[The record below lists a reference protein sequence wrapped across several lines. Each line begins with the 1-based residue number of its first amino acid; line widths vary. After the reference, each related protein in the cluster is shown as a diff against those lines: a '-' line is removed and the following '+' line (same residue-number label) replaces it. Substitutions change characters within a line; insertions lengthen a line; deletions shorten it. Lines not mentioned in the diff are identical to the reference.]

1 LKVLI
6 IGGTGEMG
14 QWFTRFFKNNSYE
27 VTVWGSGGKV
37 EIARKMGVDFAPDL
51 DMAISESDI
60 IIVTVPINITEQVIR
75 ETAPK
80 MKSGSLL
87 MDLTSLK
94 VKPTEAMKECA
105 PADVEILGTHPMFG
119 PSIPSLHGQIFILT
133 PIEGRCQKWFP
144 VIRALLEDNGA
155 HIEVISAQEHDRFV
169 SVVQGLTHFAYITIG
184 TTFNRLDF
192 SVAQSRRFM
201 SPVYDIMVD
210 FVGRIL
216 GQNPYLYAFIQMENP
231 EVLKVHEAF
240 MQECKDMSAIVRE
253 HDVESFISRMKEASV
268 HFGDTSAALRRSD
281 KLINSKIAELDELVN
296 SISMEKGLRHIYSDV
311 VHVGIVKK
319 VTPRSV
325 VLSTGSKLV
334 SLKLENIRLLSP
346 EDLREW
352 KTENLRG
359 HSRDISVIIPKGAD
373 PGVIRS
379 IISTN
384 MKVISVQLIDTYTCT
399 KSDTG
404 SSVTY
409 RVGIIGDAN
418 ATVVNNEIAALLT
431 GIGCK
436 LRG

>member
-14 QWFTRFFKNNSYE
+14 QWFTHFFKNNGYE

-51 DMAISESDI
+51 DMAISESNI
-60 IIVTVPINITEQVIR
+60 VIVTVPIDITEQVIR

-133 PIEGRCQKWFP
+133 PIEGRCRKWFP

-240 MQECKDMSAIVRE
+240 MQECREMSAIVRE
-253 HDVESFISRMKEASV
+253 HDVESFISRMKDASA
-268 HFGDTSAALRRSD
+268 HFGDTAAALRRSD

-296 SISMEKGLRHIYSDV
+296 SIGMEKGIRHIYSNV
-311 VHVGIVKK
+311 VHKGIVKK
-319 VTPRSV
+319 VTPRTV
-325 VLSTGSKLV
+325 VLDTGSKMI
-334 SLKLENIRLLSP
+334 SLKIENIRLLNK
-346 EDLREW
+346 EEMHEW
-352 KTENLRG
+352 KLGNLE
-359 HSRDISVIIPKGAD
+359 HHLRDISVLIPKGAEPD
-373 PGVIRS
+373 VIREFTS
-379 IISTN
+379 CNEDVVSVEIIDRYDGIKGTSR
-384 MKVISVQLIDTYTCT
+384 L
-399 KSDTG
+399 
-404 SSVTY
+404 SVTY
-409 RVGIIGDAN
+409 RVRITGDQKPEK
-418 ATVVNNEIAALLT
+418 VQQEIEKQLK
-431 GIGCK
+431 GIGCTI
-436 LRG
+436 R

>member
-1 LKVLI
+1 VLI

-14 QWFTRFFKNNSYE
+14 QWFTRFFKDNGYE

-51 DMAISESDI
+51 DMSIYESDI
-60 IIVTVPINITEQVIR
+60 VIITVPIDITEQVIK

-94 VKPTEAMKECA
+94 VRPTEAMKKHA
-105 PADVEILGTHPMFG
+105 PANVEILGTHPMFG
-119 PSIPSLHGQIFILT
+119 PSISSLHGQIFILT

-144 VIRALLEDNGA
+144 VIRTLLEDNGA
-155 HIEVISAQEHDRFV
+155 HIEVIDAHEHDRFV
-169 SVVQGLTHFAYITIG
+169 SVIQGLTHFAYITIG

-240 MQECKDMSAIVRE
+240 MQECRDMSAIVRE
-253 HDVESFISRMKEASV
+253 HDVESFITKMKDAAV

-281 KLINSKIAELDELVN
+281 KLINSKIAELDELVD
-296 SISMEKGLRHIYSDV
+296 SIGMERGLRHIYSDF

-319 VTPRSV
+319 VTPRNV
-325 VLSTGSKLV
+325 ILSGGSKHV
-334 SLKLENIRLLSP
+334 SLKLENIRLLST
-346 EDLREW
+346 EELLKW
-352 KTENLRG
+352 KAENLRKQE
-359 HSRDISVIIPKGAD
+359 RDISVIIPEGAD
-373 PGVIRS
+373 PQVIQG
-379 IISTN
+379 IIN
-384 MKVISVQLIDTYTCT
+384 ANGNVISVQVIDMYTGIKGEAGT
-399 KSDTG
+399 
-404 SSVTY
+404 SVTY
-409 RVGIIGDAN
+409 RVSIIGDSDASS
-418 ATVVNNEIAALLT
+418 VNNEIATLLC